1 MSAAAGTFDRRDAI
15 DTAAVAFMLAL
26 TFSWGLNGVAAKLA
40 NVGFNPIFL
49 TLARSAIGGLLVFLW
64 CRYRGI
70 SLFASDGTLPAGLL
84 AGILFGLEFVF
95 IFGGLEYTTVARSSL
110 MVNTM
115 PFWVLIGAGLIIVN
129 RPQRQKA

>member
-15 DTAAVAFMLAL
+15 DLAAVAFMLVL

-49 TLARSAIGGLLVFLW
+49 TLARSAIGGFLVFLW

-70 SLFASDGTLPAGLL
+70 SLFAADGTLPPACLP
-84 AGILFGLEFVF
+84 VSCS
-95 IFGGLEYTTVARSSL
+95 VASS
-110 MVNTM
+110 
-115 PFWVLIGAGLIIVN
+115 
-129 RPQRQKA
+129 R